1 MLKVKTKNGIKYVAL
16 GDRVIT
22 YMTSDLKRCKYCGQE
37 ADVKVFE
44 YRKRREDV
52 KTGKTVNTI
61 SRTVHV
67 GCDNCKCPAP
77 EDHVRIRFTGNSKK
91 VRDGAIKRC
100 IKEWEELN

>member
-37 ADVKVFE
+37 ADVKVYE

-67 GCDNCKCPAP
+67 GCNNGKCTAP
-77 EDHVRIRFTGNSKK
+77 DGHVQIRFIGNSKD
-91 VRDGAIKRC
+91 VRDRAIRGC
-100 IKEWEELN
+100 IKKWEELN